1 MLTSD
6 RLVLVTGGTGNQ
18 GGATVT
24 HLLSANRVRVRVLT
38 RNPDSPK
45 AKLLAA
51 QGVELVRGD
60 LNDADFLKAAL
71 SGVSAV
77 FSVQNFM
84 DKGGVEAEEQRGKAL
99 ADAVKAA
106 IGPHLVYTSA
116 EGVERASGVRHYESK
131 WRIEQH
137 IRQLGL
143 PATIIRPVA
152 FMDSF
157 ATSSFRRGMALGLF
171 RTALGTTKRIKLVA
185 TSDIGWFAARALE
198 DPTRFSGRVIPL
210 AGDELSIP
218 EIIET
223 YKKVTGR
230 TPWIA
235 PIPRFLPGLIM
246 PKEIASMLKWIGE
259 HGFKANIN
267 ELRQEHPALLTFAAW
282 LRTISPSDRS

>member
-1 MLTSD
+1 MLTSE

-18 GGATVT
+18 GGATAT
-24 HLLSANRVRVRVLT
+24 HLLSAKRARVRVLT
-38 RNPDSPK
+38 RHPDSPK
-45 AKLLAA
+45 AKLLAS

-60 LNDADFLKAAL
+60 MNDAGSLKAAL

-77 FSVQNFM
+77 FSVQGFV
-84 DKGGVEAEEQRGKAL
+84 DKGGVEAEEQGGKAL

-106 IGPHLVYTSA
+106 NGPHLVYTSA
-116 EGVERASGVRHYESK
+116 EGVERDSGVRHYESK

-157 ATSSFRRGMALGLF
+157 ATSSFGRGIALGLF

-210 AGDELSIP
+210 AGDELSVA
-218 EIIET
+218 EILET
-223 YKKVTGR
+223 YRKVTGR

-246 PKEIASMLKWIGE
+246 SKEIASMLKWIGE

-267 ELRQEHPALLTFAAW
+267 ELRQEYPGLLTFAAW
-282 LRTISPSDRS
+282 LRTISPPDRS